1 MWLVIIGL
9 VLALLCLTRVHRK
22 MRVRVTTPDGITIE
36 GKQLMSTINTAQKV
50 KLTAAPNGDVDA
62 GSFTYTVREGTSVTL
77 ERVEGELA
85 VYAKAAERGDSTV
98 MLFVNSSDGTTLSA
112 STTVTVVEAPDP
124 AATEITIVEGL
135 PEPL

>member
-1 MWLVIIGL
+1 MWIAILCIV
-9 VLALLCLTRVHRK
+9 VALLCLVRVNRRLK
-22 MRVRVTTPDGITIE
+22 VRVTTPDGITIE

-50 KLTAAPNGDVDA
+50 KLTAVPNGDVDA

-112 STTVTVVEAPDP
+112 STTVTVVEVPNP
-124 AATEITIVEGL
+124 ATEITIVEGL